1 MRFWTNFA
9 KALGYLWL
17 VAAGLIILI
26 GIVGVWITE
35 GVAEIP
41 GLLNPFHATNWV
53 VMMVAVVPGVSL
65 LMLAAKLREEVFD
78 RDAIVRAYRR
88 VLEGTADTLVVDENR
103 LPAPKHELKAAILE
117 ALQKATDPRWRGFL
131 QNAYID
137 LAMFQPGVGE
147 EPIRFDPSPTPT
159 PDGYEAIVAVASS
172 IAERNP
178 EIKHWSGIMAK
189 ESEQLL
195 DELRSAGFGSDAKV
209 GGKGNP

>member
-1 MRFWTNFA
+1 MTFWTNFA

-35 GVAEIP
+35 GFSEIP
-41 GLLNPFHATNWV
+41 GSLSLFHAANWV
-53 VMMVAVVPGVSL
+53 VMMVAVVPGVGL
-65 LMLAAKLREEVFD
+65 LMLAAKLREEVCD
-78 RDAIVRAYRR
+78 HDALVRAYGT
-88 VLEGTADTLVVDENR
+88 VLEGTADALVVDANR
-103 LPAPKHELKAAILE
+103 LPASKHEIKDAILE
-117 ALQKATDPRWRGFL
+117 ALRKTTDPRRRGFL

-147 EPIRFDPSPTPT
+147 EPIRFDASPTSA

-172 IAERNP
+172 IVERNP
-178 EIKHWSGIMAK
+178 EIKRWSGVMAK

-209 GGKGNP
+209 GGKGIN